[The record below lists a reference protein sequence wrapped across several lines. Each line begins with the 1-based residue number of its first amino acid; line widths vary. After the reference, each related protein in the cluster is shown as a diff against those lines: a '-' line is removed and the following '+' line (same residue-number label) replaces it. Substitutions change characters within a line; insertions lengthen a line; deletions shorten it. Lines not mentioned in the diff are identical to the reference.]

1 MKKNWSFFYIVYF
14 ILNILIGQTKYNKSY
29 YLIDINE
36 SALSTYD
43 KGLIDS
49 LISVFHTS
57 KNDTV
62 KLNCIKGLAATLSDD
77 KLWVPYNNYLI
88 KLTKGK
94 TDSLSI
100 AFYSDA
106 LNNVGYYQQYI
117 KNNLDSAIHYY
128 YLSFEIADKI
138 KYYNAMGI
146 AYNNLAFVFQHQ
158 GLLEK
163 SIELYNEAYKIFLK
177 RQYPPGITSALVN
190 MGNIYLLNDDYA
202 KAEEN
207 FNLALIYANKVPG
220 GFKLGNIFNQLA
232 VINQYKKNYSKSFYY
247 LFKAENIHLQQ
258 SDYSSLALTYINIAT
273 NHQHVNDLDKSNIY
287 FQKANSI
294 LKNVT
299 ELSVKSKVF
308 NELSN
313 YYKSKKET
321 EKALLFAD
329 SAYLYAKKIGY
340 PQLILNASMNLSE
353 IYKYKNK
360 FELAYSF
367 LKESHALNDS
377 INNDKIKKSILKQQY
392 KAEYEKKE
400 ILMKASQDKKD
411 AENRAEKK
419 RQKVVLV
426 GALLLLLA
434 SIVVIYFVYKNYA
447 AKKKTA
453 LVLEEK
459 NEIITKQKLLVEE
472 KQKEILDSI
481 HYAQKIQSAVLTGE
495 NVWKKISPDY
505 FILYQPKDIVSG
517 DFYWAFNTVN
527 SRSVFALADCT
538 GHGVPGGFM
547 SMLGNSFLN
556 EIVVENKIFNP
567 AEILNKLRS
576 KIISSLGQEGS
587 ADRRDGMDMAV
598 CNWNKLENKLEFAG
612 ANNRLWIVRNGVLL
626 EIMGDKMPVGN
637 YTDEPKPFTC
647 HSTQLEK
654 NDLIVLCTDGFADQ
668 FGGDG
673 GKKLMSKNLKNFI
686 VNNADLP
693 IEKQKEELYN
703 LFRNWKGKNE
713 QVDDVS
719 LIALKV

>member
-1 MKKNWSFFYIVYF
+1 MQSKINNTLFAFLLFFGAI
-14 ILNILIGQTKYNKSY
+14 NAQNKRV
-29 YLIDINE
+29 
-36 SALSTYD
+36 
-43 KGLIDS
+43 IDS
-49 LISVFHTS
+49 LITVSQTA
-57 KNDTV
+57 NDTTKANLYNV
-62 KLNCIKGLAATLSDD
+62 IAALWAGTNPEKNYEYGHKIIELGKKSGQEKYVALGNFKLGI
-77 KLWVPYNNYLI
+77 
-88 KLTKGK
+88 
-94 TDSLSI
+94 
-100 AFYSDA
+100 
-106 LNNVGYYQQYI
+106 YYQTSG
-117 KNNLDSAIHYY
+117 NLDSAKYFYDIT
-128 YLSFEIADKI
+128 LILAKKNKREKIESFVHQNLAMVYQNEGNYERAITENIEAIRIQEKI
-138 KYYNAMGI
+138 KNMPVVADLKNNIAVIYIKQKDYVMAEKYLQDATADFKKINAPGTMGFIYQNLGLIENNKGNVAKSAQHYHSALNEFVISNNLFGQSEIYGNLSLVFLNQNQPDSAKLYTAKALSLAKNLNSLVSVFTAYINYSNIFIRHFNSPKLALTYLDSAAALTEVYSLPEYRMGYLQQLVQYELAFGNKTKGFELMDSFLGLKDSLLSLENMELIKNINAKYETEKKDLQIKNQSLEISAKEKANEAKNKILIIGTICLLAVLIFAFI
-146 AYNNLAFVFQHQ
+146 AYNN
-158 GLLEK
+158 
-163 SIELYNEAYKIFLK
+163 
-177 RQYPPGITSALVN
+177 
-190 MGNIYLLNDDYA
+190 
-202 KAEEN
+202 
-207 FNLALIYANKVPG
+207 
-220 GFKLGNIFNQLA
+220 FK
-232 VINQYKKNYSKSFYY
+232 K
-247 LFKAENIHLQQ
+247 
-258 SDYSSLALTYINIAT
+258 T
-273 NHQHVNDLDKSNIY
+273 
-287 FQKANSI
+287 QKANI
-294 LKNVT
+294 
-299 ELSVKSKVF
+299 
-308 NELSN
+308 
-313 YYKSKKET
+313 
-321 EKALLFAD
+321 
-329 SAYLYAKKIGY
+329 I
-340 PQLILNASMNLSE
+340 
-353 IYKYKNK
+353 
-360 FELAYSF
+360 
-367 LKESHALNDS
+367 
-377 INNDKIKKSILKQQY
+377 INSQKQQV
-392 KAEYEKKE
+392 ELQKE
-400 ILMKASQDKKD
+400 
-411 AENRAEKK
+411 
-419 RQKVVLV
+419 
-426 GALLLLLA
+426 
-434 SIVVIYFVYKNYA
+434 
-447 AKKKTA
+447 
-453 LVLEEK
+453 
-459 NEIITKQKLLVEE
+459 EIETQKLIVEE